1 MKENTRLINLVL
13 LSYMFGVLAITAHQ
27 YVVCQEDSQMN
38 S

>member
-13 LSYMFGVLAITAHQ
+13 LSYMFGVLAIAAHQ